1 MENEMQK
8 KQMEDIYNIFR
19 DVLKNWWVVLF
30 IALSAAF
37 LSYIASAVSYSPT
50 YTSNTTFVVS
60 AKGSTTGA
68 YANESQ
74 TQKLTDVFRAVLDSQ
89 ILKKKVADSLEM
101 DSFPGTVRIAVV
113 PETNLLTVSVT
124 SYSPE
129 ISFRLLNGILEHYP
143 EVSKN
148 VLGDV
153 VLEVFEEP
161 NFPSRPDQAFQG
173 RDVMKKGFLVSAALV
188 VLLLAVM
195 PYRKHNIKSV
205 DDVTDKLDTT
215 VFGTLNHEPA
225 YRNLKARLKRQKKK
239 MLITEPAVSFGFVE
253 TIKKMRTKL
262 LYKSRQEQNKVLLV
276 TSTVNKEG
284 KTTVAANLALAMAQR
299 GMKVLLIEGDLRNTA
314 LAVAMGIEV
323 PKGAGL
329 GEQLATDFEK
339 LVFQVDDKSLYLLVN
354 NVPHAR
360 ATEFLTSR
368 RIGEYLNEMKNK
380 KDFIIINAPSTKGTA
395 DAVSRTAL
403 RFRTFTIRSLC
414 WRITE
419 MG

>member
-1 MENEMQK
+1 MEKEMQK

-124 SYSPE
+124 GYSPE

-161 NFPSRPDQAFQG
+161 NFPSRPDQAF
-173 RDVMKKGFLVSAALV
+173 
-188 VLLLAVM
+188 
-195 PYRKHNIKSV
+195 
-205 DDVTDKLDTT
+205 
-215 VFGTLNHEPA
+215 
-225 YRNLKARLKRQKKK
+225 
-239 MLITEPAVSFGFVE
+239 
-253 TIKKMRTKL
+253 
-262 LYKSRQEQNKVLLV
+262 
-276 TSTVNKEG
+276 
-284 KTTVAANLALAMAQR
+284 
-299 GMKVLLIEGDLRNTA
+299 
-314 LAVAMGIEV
+314 
-323 PKGAGL
+323 
-329 GEQLATDFEK
+329 
-339 LVFQVDDKSLYLLVN
+339 
-354 NVPHAR
+354 
-360 ATEFLTSR
+360 
-368 RIGEYLNEMKNK
+368 
-380 KDFIIINAPSTKGTA
+380 
-395 DAVSRTAL
+395 
-403 RFRTFTIRSLC
+403 
-414 WRITE
+414 
-419 MG
+419 